1 MLHTISMPIII
12 LKGSKQRLVDP
23 SKTTRNSGQLRRKK
37 PGPFFWVT
45 AVVEE
50 SWMAFIRNLISIKV
64 FLGKPQHP
72 NALHHPRPPGSNGS
86 DLGRSKG
93 CKGYDGMPRRRA
105 GRALTPGLW

>member
-1 MLHTISMPIII
+1 MPIII

-64 FLGKPQHP
+64 FLGKPLRP
-72 NALHHPRPPGSNGS
+72 NALHHSYPSAPEEISAGAKAATATTLCPGGA
-86 DLGRSKG
+86 
-93 CKGYDGMPRRRA
+93 RA
-105 GRALTPGLW
+105 VR